1 MHEYAVVFARS
12 ARKELERLGDPLLSR
27 ILKRIETLA
36 LDPRP
41 DGCRKLQGAS
51 DLWRIRVGDYRVLYA
66 VDDAKQIVDVI
77 AVRNRSDA
85 YR

>member
-1 MHEYAVVFARS
+1 MDEYAVVFARS
-12 ARKELERLGDPLLSR
+12 ARKELEHLGEPLLSR

-36 LDPRP
+36 VDPRP